1 MTHQS
6 VAGEMLDRFSGAMI
20 QHIEFYTVGQYSDYP
35 DDPAAKYSV
44 NDCLWQIQKYVSRHG
59 KNARP
64 GQDRI
69 DMLKVGH
76 YAALSASK
84 IAKINPG
91 QKPRGE
97 ALSCRSWEWLT
108 VLSMLKIEV
117 ERGKNNGF
125 KLYDDY
131 ISHIDRLALILRDI
145 NRRTTGPAAL
155 EMLQVI
161 YHAGLAWNRMPQ
173 ELADGMP
180 LVRVRRLHAHAKLP
194 VRKTDG
200 AAGADLSAIDLYEIP
215 PGGVAIIRT
224 GISVEIP
231 EGHEG
236 QVRARSGLS
245 AGKQLI
251 LLNGVGTI
259 DSDYRGEIM
268 VPVQNIS
275 RETQIIHAG
284 DRIAQL
290 VLQPVARP
298 RYDWTESL
306 SKTVRDNGGFGS
318 TGLN

>member
-1 MTHQS
+1 
-6 VAGEMLDRFSGAMI
+6 
-20 QHIEFYTVGQYSDYP
+20 
-35 DDPAAKYSV
+35 
-44 NDCLWQIQKYVSRHG
+44 
-59 KNARP
+59 
-64 GQDRI
+64 
-69 DMLKVGH
+69 
-76 YAALSASK
+76 
-84 IAKINPG
+84 
-91 QKPRGE
+91 
-97 ALSCRSWEWLT
+97 
-108 VLSMLKIEV
+108 MLKIEV
-117 ERGKNNGF
+117 EREKGNGF

-131 ISHIDRLALILRDI
+131 ISHIDRLDLILRDI

-268 VPVQNIS
+268 VPVQNIG
-275 RETQIIHAG
+275 RDMQIIHTG

-290 VLQPVARP
+290 VLQPVAMP
-298 RYDWTESL
+298 RYDWAEAL
-306 SKTVRDNGGFGS
+306 SETARDSGGFGS
-318 TGLN
+318 TG